1 MGFSNRRWRSWHLR
15 SRLPHPRRDASWP
28 LGGHAPRGAPAW
40 AGAPLSGSSW
50 ALISAKKGFPE
61 PPGVR
66 LWLCRTG
73 CSWEAES
80 RRRRVAAV
88 PESAG
93 NRAGSVLLDAESRGP
108 VKHYPEAR
116 CRWARPQ
123 AVPSLLFAASTQSP
137 LCLAGFL
144 RRGEAGI
151 RLVPPSAG
159 CKERNYS
166 YSPT

>member
-1 MGFSNRRWRSWHLR
+1 MALG
-15 SRLPHPRRDASWP
+15 RLCAERCLCLGEHPAFGLL
-28 LGGHAPRGAPAW
+28 LG
-40 AGAPLSGSSW
+40 
-50 ALISAKKGFPE
+50 IIICKKGFPE
-61 PPGVR
+61 PRGVQ

-80 RRRRVAAV
+80 WRRRVAAV
-88 PESAG
+88 PKSAG
-93 NRAGSVLLDAESRGP
+93 NSPKSVRLDPESRSL
-108 VKHYPEAR
+108 VKRYPEA
-116 CRWARPQ
+116 CWSWAWPQ

-159 CKERNYS
+159 CKECNYS
-166 YSPT
+166 YSLT